1 MPKKKAIASVEPI
14 THHSQLKK
22 AAVYMANGRLARY
35 TGRQKRCAPLF
46 TLRPVFSAHG
56 ETFTAKINT
65 VQRIAKEGGR
75 WEGVRAYLGRHHNE
89 RLGGVNERVR
99 AALMVAPLPTRQQPR
114 NYLLRLFARWRNGD

>member
-1 MPKKKAIASVEPI
+1 MPNKKAIATVEPI

-56 ETFTAKINT
+56 ETFTAKVSTIS
-65 VQRIAKEGGR
+65 RIDNEAVK
-75 WEGVRAYLGRHHNE
+75 VYLGRRASE
-89 RLGGVNERVR
+89 PLGGANERVR

-114 NYLLRLFARWRNGD
+114 NYLLRLFARWRRGD